1 MMETWAPLVFVFD
14 LAVVTGC
21 GWHVLLSR
29 KSPSAT
35 LLWFVMVALLPLL
48 GGLLYVGFGV
58 DRLGKRATFKE
69 LMNRDLR
76 GQLPPPR
83 RWREEELPPIE
94 ADVLPAHLDPFA
106 TTLANLARYRGVG
119 GNQVTVLTGGDE
131 WYPRAL
137 RVIDQAQETVL
148 LQSYI
153 FEADGVGTAFL
164 QALRRAARRGVRCH
178 LLYDAIGSLGLDPL
192 SIADAEAD
200 GVHVASFSQRDLLRG
215 RFQINLRNHRKIL
228 VVDGRIGFTGG
239 MNITADHADMPGRGV
254 LVDDH
259 HFELRGPV
267 CLQLSAAFAEDWYYA
282 RGEKLL
288 DRSYFPDW
296 EPAGDAVCRIVPS
309 GPDGDRG
316 TFHHVVVAAVH
327 SAQERVQ
334 IVTPYFLPDEA
345 LKTALVL
352 AALRGVQVDVVVPE
366 RPDHWIVGWAMGAFI
381 DEQVAAGVRILRRP
395 PPFLHSK
402 LLAVDSCW
410 ALVGSGNLDARSFK
424 LNYELCLSIA
434 GEEAVRP
441 IVAAIDAEIAC
452 SQVVDPLRWRDR
464 GPIRRAWENFWA
476 LWSPLL

>member
-1 MMETWAPLVFVFD
+1 METWAPFVFAFD
-14 LAVVTGC
+14 FAVVVGC
-21 GWHVLLSR
+21 GWHLLLSK

-35 LLWFVMVALLPLL
+35 LLWMVTVGLLPLF
-48 GGLLYVGFGV
+48 GGLLYVVFGV

-83 RWREEELPPIE
+83 RWREEELPPLE
-94 ADVLPAHLDPFA
+94 ADVLPDHLDPFA
-106 TTLANLARYRGVG
+106 TTLANLARYPGVG
-119 GNQVTVLTGGDE
+119 GNHVEVLVGGE
-131 WYPRAL
+131 QWYSRAL
-137 RVIDQAQETVL
+137 QVIDEARDTVL

-153 FEADGVGTAFL
+153 FVADGVGMAFL
-164 QALRRAARRGVRCH
+164 AALRRAARRGVRCH

-192 SIADAEAD
+192 SIASAEAD
-200 GVHVASFSQRDLLRG
+200 GVQVASFSQRDLWRW

-239 MNITADHADMPGRGV
+239 MNITDEHADLPGRGV

-259 HFELRGPV
+259 HFELAGPV

-288 DRSYFPDW
+288 DRAYFPDW
-296 EPAGDAVCRIVPS
+296 QPAGEAVCRIVPS
-309 GPDGDRG
+309 GPDGDYG
-316 TFHHVVVAAVH
+316 TFHHVVIAAVH
-327 SAQERVQ
+327 SALERVQ

-345 LKTALVL
+345 LETALVL

-366 RPDHWIVGWAMGAFI
+366 QPDHRAVGWAMGAFI

-402 LLAVDSCW
+402 LLAVDGRW
-410 ALVGSGNLDARSFK
+410 ALVGSGNLDARSFW

-441 IVAAIDAEIAC
+441 IVAAIDAEIAR
-452 SQVVDPLRWRDR
+452 SAVVDPHRWRDR
-464 GPIRRAWENFWA
+464 GAIRRAWENFWA